1 MNSVIEAL
9 HIYDEHKRAI
19 LSHTYTSRPLSATQ
33 LLPLYL
39 EHPAPR
45 PNLIYLSNT
54 NPPTLV
60 FSLEHANLLYLATTS
75 SEIEPLLVLEFLHRV
90 IDVFEEFL
98 GAPVLA
104 HKIEANY
111 DVVAQLLNEMC
122 DAGTINTTEPNAL
135 RDVVEVEGLLGKLLG
150 SINLPGKPPSTSGP
164 PSLAAQNLPAL
175 PWRRANVRHTSNELY
190 ADVVET
196 LSVTLAPS
204 GRPIAAFAHGTIA
217 FTSKV
222 SGVPDIVMSLTAPSG
237 KHNLKSIMGLP
248 VFHPCVRLN
257 RWKDNPGELSFIPP
271 DGRFILAG
279 YEVDLLPFANGQSGN
294 ISSSNLKLP
303 VSVEVKTGLGTTGS
317 DFEVRLIINK
327 IFGPTGPLSGP
338 SARGGSSGGRG
349 FGGPHAGTVASP
361 LLQDVVV
368 TVPLPADV
376 RNLSDVRPSKGDAS
390 YNAGDSVLEWHIP
403 AKALAAGTTSFGLRC
418 SVMGP
423 LESEPLDDD
432 LSGFGFGQEYSYDE
446 PYQTSEAGGQNKSQG
461 KTTESD
467 RDAKKMAQN
476 KILMPSSA
484 SVSFSV
490 KGWLPSGIKVEGI
503 LIDARKSRGLGEG
516 IKPYKGVKYLTI
528 SKGGVEIRQ
537 SPSGIRAWKFNDRIY
552 HCAPQP
558 FPSWRAAMSVLV
570 IPAVAPAAG
579 RRVCSRGLRFGRDAS
594 LTPVAKIT
602 PVHSRIESRRYGS
615 TTTTSEKQRPR
626 TAIFFPGQ
634 GVQKVGMLSPWLESF
649 PRTTARILDEIDSYM
664 GYKLSTTIQ
673 DGPSRTLTATPNAQ
687 PAIMATSILI
697 LRILE
702 EEFGF
707 AVSERVDVS
716 LGHSLGEFAALV
728 AAGVLTFEDALHLV
742 RRRAEA
748 MAEATRKA
756 RDEFG
761 GEYGMV
767 ALVTEPEYLSSLVE
781 AIDEFVGYRS
791 AGTRSESAERRPID
805 QVLIAN
811 INSKNQIV
819 LSGSLHKIKEL
830 AAHVRQ
836 FLGHDPRAVRL
847 NSDSPFHS
855 PIMWPAV
862 SVMRE
867 LLGRK
872 SRVKGREAEDVVTFP
887 GQLQCVSNV
896 SARPFGSAAEVRE
909 LLARQC
915 LETVRW
921 WDSIKY
927 LDQEQRVRRW
937 IGIGPGKVG
946 RNLVGKEVGMRGVDT
961 VKGGGVWAVTD
972 PFEIEEMLKGLE
984 KTEGLVEED
993 E

>member
-19 LSHTYTSRPLSATQ
+19 LSHTYTSRPLSATH

-45 PNLIYLSNT
+45 PNLIYLPNT

-60 FSLEHANLLYLATTS
+60 FSLDHADLLYLATTS
-75 SEIEPLLVLEFLHRV
+75 AEIEPLLVLEFLHRV
-90 IDVFEEFL
+90 IDALEEFL

-111 DVVAQLLNEMC
+111 DVVAQLLTEMC
-122 DAGTINTTEPNAL
+122 DAGTISTTEPNAL

-150 SINLPGKPPSTSGP
+150 SINLPTKPLTGQSTTSMITQNGPS
-164 PSLAAQNLPAL
+164 L

-204 GRPIAAFAHGTIA
+204 GRPIAAFANGTIA

-222 SGVPDIVMSLTAPSG
+222 SGVPDIVVSLTGPSG
-237 KHNLKSIMGLP
+237 KHNLKSVMELP
-248 VFHPCVRLN
+248 VFHPCVRLS
-257 RWKDNPGELSFIPP
+257 RWKENPGELSFIPP

-279 YEVDLLPFANGQSGN
+279 YGVDLLPYADGKSGN
-294 ISSSNLKLP
+294 ISHNLKLP
-303 VSVEVKTGLGTTGS
+303 VGIEVKTGLGSTGS
-317 DFEVRLIINK
+317 DFEVRLNIHK
-327 IFGPTGPLSGP
+327 IFGPTGQSIAGP
-338 SARGGSSGGRG
+338 SARGGGVGGRG
-349 FGGPHAGTVASP
+349 FGGPQAGTAASP

-368 TVPLPADV
+368 SVPLPSDV

-390 YNAGDSVLEWHIP
+390 YNPGDYLLEWHIP
-403 AKALAAGTTSFGLRC
+403 AKELSVGTPYFGLRC
-418 SVMGP
+418 TVVGS
-423 LESEPLDDD
+423 LTDDTMEED
-432 LSGFGFGQEYSYDE
+432 SSGFGFGRDYSYDE
-446 PYQTSEAGGQNKSQG
+446 PYQGSTRRNQLKEQLRGSE
-461 KTTESD
+461 EE
-467 RDAKKMAQN
+467 RDARKVAQN

-490 KGWLPSGIKVEGI
+490 KGWIPSGVKVESI
-503 LIDARKSRGLGEG
+503 VIDPRKSRGLGEG
-516 IKPYKGVKYLTI
+516 VKPYKGVKAGFAFDDREFSSPQLI
-528 SKGGVEIRQ
+528 S
-537 SPSGIRAWKFNDRIY
+537 
-552 HCAPQP
+552 
-558 FPSWRAAMSVLV
+558 SW
-570 IPAVAPAAG
+570 PAVMSALMSPAC
-579 RRVCSRGLRFGRDAS
+579 RRSARTALASIGVRVAALGSPAS
-594 LTPVAKIT
+594 LLCAATPTTQQHQPGA
-602 PVHSRIESRRYGS
+602 RRHGS
-615 TTTTSEKQRPR
+615 TATKLRPR

-634 GVQKVGMLSPWLESF
+634 GVQKVGMLTPWLEAF
-649 PRTTARILDEIDSYM
+649 PRTASAILEEIDSYM
-664 GYKLSTTIQ
+664 GYKLSDIIQ
-673 DGPSRTLTATPNAQ
+673 DGPSRVLTATPNAQ

-702 EEFGF
+702 REYGF
-707 AVSERVDVS
+707 RVAERADVS

-728 AAGVLTFEDALHLV
+728 AAGVLEFEDALHMV
-742 RRRAEA
+742 SRRAEA

-756 RDEFG
+756 REKYG

-767 ALVTEPEYLSSLVE
+767 AVVTEPEYLSGLVE
-781 AIDEFVGYRS
+781 AIDDFVGYRS
-791 AGTRSESAERRPID
+791 AGTRSESADSRKPID

-830 AAHVRQ
+830 VAHVRQ

-855 PIMWPAV
+855 PIMWPAYY
-862 SVMRE
+862 VMRD
-867 LLGRK
+867 LVSSK
-872 SRVKGREAEDVVTFP
+872 SRVRGREDKDIISFP
-887 GQLQCVSNV
+887 GFVECVSNV
-896 SARPFGSAAEVRE
+896 SARPFGSAADVQE

-927 LDQEQRVRRW
+927 LDQEQKVRRW

-946 RNLVGKEVGMRGVDT
+946 RNLVGKEVGMRGMDT
-961 VKGGGVWAVTD
+961 VKGGGVWAITD
-972 PFEIEEMLKGLE
+972 PIEIDEVLKGLE
-984 KTEGLVEED
+984 KTESLIEE
-993 E
+993 EE

>member
-19 LSHTYTSRPLSATQ
+19 LSHTYTSRPLSATH

-39 EHPAPR
+39 ERPAPR

-60 FSLEHANLLYLATTS
+60 FSLDHANLLYLATAS

-90 IDVFEEFL
+90 IDAFEEFL

-104 HKIEANY
+104 HKIETNY
-111 DVVAQLLNEMC
+111 DVVAQLLTEMC
-122 DAGTINTTEPNAL
+122 DAGTISTTEPNAL

-150 SINLPGKPPSTSGP
+150 SINLPGKPLSTSA
-164 PSLAAQNLPAL
+164 PSSLIAQNNPSL

-204 GRPIAAFAHGTIA
+204 GRPIAAFANGTIA

-222 SGVPDIVMSLTAPSG
+222 SGVPDIIVSLTGPSG
-237 KHNLKSIMGLP
+237 KHNLRSIMELP

-257 RWKDNPGELSFIPP
+257 RWKENPGELSFIPP

-279 YEVDLLPFANGQSGN
+279 YEVDLLPFTNSKSGN
-294 ISSSNLKLP
+294 ISSNNLKLP
-303 VSVEVKTGLGTTGS
+303 VNIEVKTGLGSMGS
-317 DFEVRLIINK
+317 DFEVRLNINK
-327 IFGPTGPLSGP
+327 IFGPTGPALSGP
-338 SARGGSSGGRG
+338 SARGGGTGGRG
-349 FGGPHAGTVASP
+349 FGGPHAGTAASP
-361 LLQDVVV
+361 LLQDLVVS
-368 TVPLPADV
+368 VPLPLDV

-390 YNAGDSVLEWHIP
+390 YSPGDNILEWHLP
-403 AKALAAGTTSFGLRC
+403 AKELSTGTTYFRLRC
-418 SVMGP
+418 TVVGP
-423 LESEPLDDD
+423 LADDAAEED
-432 LSGFGFGQEYSYDE
+432 PSGFGFGQDYSYDE
-446 PYQTSEAGGQNKSQG
+446 PYQSSTADKKPQIQAKG
-461 KTTESD
+461 TEEE
-467 RDAKKMAQN
+467 RDAKKAAQN

-490 KGWLPSGIKVEGI
+490 KGWIPSGIKIESI
-503 LIDARKSRGLGEG
+503 LIDAKKSRGLGEG
-516 IKPYKGVKYLTI
+516 VKPYKGVKYLTI
-528 SKGGVEIRQ
+528 TLD
-537 SPSGIRAWKFNDRIY
+537 PAFNDREN
-552 HCAPQP
+552 CSPRLVL
-558 FPSWRAAMSVLV
+558 SWPTAMSVLV
-570 IPAVAPAAG
+570 SPNRFRPGSAQAAATVVV
-579 RRVCSRGLRFGRDAS
+579 RVLSFGFKVHPPRVSTSLPTQHRLGNQRYAS
-594 LTPVAKIT
+594 MTV
-602 PVHSRIESRRYGS
+602 GS
-615 TTTTSEKQRPR
+615 RPR

-634 GVQKVGMLSPWLESF
+634 GVQKVGMLTPWLEAF
-649 PRTTARILDEIDSYM
+649 PRTASQIVDEIDSYM
-664 GYKLSTTIQ
+664 GYKLSGVIQ
-673 DGPSRTLTATPNAQ
+673 DGPSRVLTATPNAQ

-697 LRILE
+697 LRVLE
-702 EEFGF
+702 REFGF
-707 AVSERVDVS
+707 KVAERADVS

-728 AAGVLTFEDALHLV
+728 AGGVLEFEDALYMV
-742 RRRAEA
+742 RRRAEV
-748 MAEATRKA
+748 MAEATRRA
-756 RDEFG
+756 RETYG

-767 ALVTEPEYLSSLVE
+767 AVVTEPEYLSALVE
-781 AIDEFVGYRS
+781 AIDDFVGYRS
-791 AGTRSESAERRPID
+791 AGARSESAESRKPID

-819 LSGSLHKIKEL
+819 LSGSMHKIKEL
-830 AAHVRQ
+830 VAHVRQ

-855 PIMWPAV
+855 PIMRPAV
-862 SVMRE
+862 SVMRD
-867 LLGRK
+867 LLSRK
-872 SRVKGREAEDVVTFP
+872 SRVKGREDRDVITFP
-887 GQLQCVSNV
+887 GLVQCVSNV
-896 SARPFGSAAEVRE
+896 SARPFESAADVND

-927 LDQEQRVRRW
+927 LDQEQKVRRW

-961 VKGGGVWAVTD
+961 VKGGGVWAITD
-972 PFEIEEMLKGLE
+972 PIEIEEVLKGLE
-984 KTEGLVEED
+984 KTESLVEED